1 MVARVEGGGDGRPT
15 PTIIEINLVRNK
27 ISRLQ
32 SSRPSSGALQCIP
45 HVIMMLHNNH
55 YSVLNI
61 GSLKYDRTFQM
72 HAAPPR
78 HPGHLQER
86 GQDVQNLQ
94 QRRAL
99 QVGAV

>member
-1 MVARVEGGGDGRPT
+1 
-15 PTIIEINLVRNK
+15 
-27 ISRLQ
+27 
-32 SSRPSSGALQCIP
+32 
-45 HVIMMLHNNH
+45 MMLHNNH
-55 YSVLNI
+55 NSVLNT

-78 HPGHLQER
+78 DPGHLQER

-99 QVGAV
+99 QVGAVCEPNAYYIFPNYVAKCPYAHTISYPHFWPQPQPKIT